1 MVDIPESGDLEL
13 TEANLIVS
21 GGVPLSGEVRVSG
34 AKNSALKLMA
44 AALMCDGPSRIRN
57 VPDILDVS
65 TMAELL
71 ELIGAHVERR
81 DHELVITPG
90 TSLSDEAPYEVVNK
104 MRASVIVLGPLVA
117 RLGRARV
124 AMPGGCNIGS
134 RKVDLHL
141 AGLER
146 FGVRIEVRHGVI
158 TAYAPDGGLRGAHV
172 ILDFPSVGATENLL
186 MAAVVARGRTLIE
199 NAAREPE
206 IQDLAACL
214 RGMGASIQGDGTTE
228 IVIEGVER
236 LSGADHKVI
245 GDRIECGSYLVAG
258 AVTGGDVVVSGVDS
272 EHLEMVLSKLT
283 QAGVSVRTDGER
295 IEVLGGRRPHGLDI
309 ATLPFPGFPTD
320 MQPQFMA
327 LLSTSDGVS
336 TITEN
341 VFENRF
347 ILADELGR
355 MGADIRIEGHHAVVK
370 GVSRLSGAPVHAPD
384 LRAGAALVC
393 AALAAD
399 GDTVISG
406 VGHIDRGYEGLENK
420 LRALGARIERWP
432 RRRQE
437 RA

>member
-1 MVDIPESGDLEL
+1 MTGSAEIRERHATQTTLVV
-13 TEANLIVS
+13 T
-21 GGVPLSGEVRVSG
+21 GGIALSGEVQVAG

-44 AALMCDGPSRIRN
+44 AALMAEGPSTLKN

-71 ELIGAHVERR
+71 AILGADVVRK

-90 TSLSDEAPYEVVNK
+90 SRLSDEAPYDVVNR

-141 AGLER
+141 RGLEQL
-146 FGVRIEVRHGVI
+146 GARIEVNHGVI
-158 TAYAPDGGLRGAHV
+158 SVHAPDAGLRGAHV

-186 MAAVVARGRTLIE
+186 MAAVRARGRTVIE

-206 IQDLAACL
+206 IQDLSACL
-214 RGMGASIQGDGTTE
+214 VGMGAAIQGAGTSE
-228 IVIEGVER
+228 ITIEGVEA
-236 LSGADHKVI
+236 LHSVEHTVV
-245 GDRIECGSYLVAG
+245 GDRIEGATYLVAG
-258 AVTGGDVVVSGVDS
+258 AVTRGEVSVIGVDPD
-272 EHLEMVLSKLT
+272 HLEMVVAKLT
-283 QAGVSVRTDGER
+283 QAGAKVTTDAGR
-295 IEVLGGRRPHGLDI
+295 ITIAPGRGIFGVDI

-327 LLSTSDGVS
+327 LLATADGVS
-336 TITEN
+336 TISEN

-347 ILADELGR
+347 IVADELGR

-370 GVSRLSGAPVHAPD
+370 GVARLSAAPVHAPD

-393 AALAAD
+393 AALGAD
-399 GDTVISG
+399 GDTIISG
-406 VGHIDRGYEGLENK
+406 ISHIDRGYEGLEDK
-420 LRALGARIERWP
+420 LRLLGAHIER
-432 RRRQE
+432 RL
-437 RA
+437 A